1 MSDYMMNLMSCVVS
15 YVLITMVSFI
25 RANTGLDSSMPDN
38 ALINSAISI
47 LMGTVLA
54 LLAAYIFSRKW
65 FSNVLVRIFH
75 KTTNEDIWHD
85 VIDWENG
92 SNLKVYLKDKDYYL
106 IGHQKNFEEKGE
118 ESWLAI
124 SAFGKF
130 DRTTNE
136 NYKEEPSYLG
146 DESVIYTVRLSD
158 IEHVEIF

>member
-1 MSDYMMNLMSCVVS
+1 MMNLMACVVS
-15 YVLITMVSFI
+15 YILIAAVSFI
-25 RANTGLDSSMPDN
+25 RANSTFISTMPNN

-47 LMGTVLA
+47 FIGTILA
-54 LLAAYIFSRKW
+54 LLCAYIFSRKW
-65 FSNVLVRIFH
+65 FSNVLVRLFH
-75 KTTNEDIWHD
+75 KTTNESIWHD

-92 SNLKVYLKDKDYYL
+92 SNLKIYIKDKDYYL

-130 DRTTNE
+130 DKNTNK
-136 NYKEEPSYLG
+136 NYSNEPSYLD
-146 DESVIYTVRLSD
+146 DEDVIYVIRLSD